1 LRNGFKVSGSRNRSR
16 HFRANEIDA
25 RVLHRLTAE
34 DLKDLGVTLV
44 GHRRRLLDAISALG
58 AEGSAAVV
66 TAAPRDAKRRQLSV
80 MFCARLAAGQWREP
94 TGEAAND
101 IGADDRQAADDQILA
116 TRLRRS
122 EP

>member
-1 LRNGFKVSGSRNRSR
+1 
-16 HFRANEIDA
+16 
-25 RVLHRLTAE
+25 VLHRLTAE

-66 TAAPRDAKRRQLSV
+66 TAAPRNAKRRQLSV
-80 MFCARLAAGQWREP
+80 MFCVRLAAGQWRQP